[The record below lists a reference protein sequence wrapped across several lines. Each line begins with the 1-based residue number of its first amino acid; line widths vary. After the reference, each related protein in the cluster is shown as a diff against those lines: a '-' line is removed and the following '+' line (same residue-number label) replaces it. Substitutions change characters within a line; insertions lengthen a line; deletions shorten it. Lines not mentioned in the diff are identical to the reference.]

1 MNQAFGLDKNH
12 EFQDLLRPGRL
23 LWLQPRAVLLHAA
36 RFPQI
41 ETEFREVRLAQGLK
55 PFRISVLSSLSAQ
68 HFSAVLKL
76 FLYSD
81 GLLPELYVAGFD
93 AIATDGLDSTAPV
106 WGSAPDALLMLTAI
120 EDIKSWPKILSTTGE
135 IRSWAKSCAGRYFD
149 IWKHATNRHPECRI
163 YQSLFVPP
171 LQRSLGNLERR
182 YPFSK
187 TNCLA
192 ALNALLLEYAPPNVT
207 LIDFDALSA
216 QVGRRQWVD
225 EAAYFTSKQPFSLRE
240 MPFAAALVSR
250 VMVAAQGLV
259 RKCLVLD
266 LDNTLWGGVIGDDG
280 VDGIRLDPND
290 PVGEAF
296 LAFQRY
302 VLTLKER
309 GVLLAICS
317 KNDPLLARGAFER
330 HPDMVLQLDDIAAFF
345 ANWDDK
351 ATNLRRI
358 AKQLNIGLDSLVFFD
373 DNPAERALVSQF
385 APEVLVVNVPEDPA
399 LFIRALD
406 MSLAFEWPQLTDEDV
421 SRSDSYVNDNKRQQL
436 ESSADDYEDYLRSL
450 EMRAS
455 IEPTSAVAMA
465 RVCQLINKTNQFNL
479 RTKRYSEDALAQM
492 VNSADHGLMHVR
504 LVDRFS
510 NYGIIA
516 SVVLRYAGDVA
527 FIENWV
533 MSCRVFKR
541 GIEDSTY
548 NAIIAVAQSRGV
560 RWLAAEYIQTAK
572 NGYVADLLWRLGFVG
587 WEGQPG
593 ISLPQDWGHNGHVYI
608 QSLSNISPK
617 QHYIEVVATTE
628 HGGKPPP

>member
-1 MNQAFGLDKNH
+1 MNQVFGCDKNH

-23 LWLQPRAVLLHAA
+23 LGLQPRAVLLHAA

-41 ETEFREVRLAQGLK
+41 ETVFREERVAQGLR

-81 GLLPELYVAGFD
+81 GLLPELYLGGFD
-93 AIATDGLDSTAPV
+93 GIATDGLDSTAPV
-106 WGSAPDALLMLTAI
+106 WDSAPDALLMLTAI
-120 EDIKSWPKILSTTGE
+120 EDIKAWPGLFSTTEE
-135 IRSWAKSCAGRYFD
+135 IRAWLESYAERYFD
-149 IWKHATNRHPECRI
+149 IWKHATTRHPGCRI
-163 YQSLFVPP
+163 YQSLFVPS
-171 LQRSLGNLERR
+171 LERSLGNLERR

-192 ALNALLLEYAPPNVT
+192 ALNAFLLEHAPPNVT

-216 QVGRRQWVD
+216 LIGRRQWVD
-225 EAAYFTSKQPFSLRE
+225 ETAYFTSKQPFSLRA
-240 MPFAAALVSR
+240 MPLAAALVSR
-250 VMVAAQGLV
+250 IMATAQGLV

-309 GVLLAICS
+309 GVLLAVCS
-317 KNDPLLARGAFER
+317 KNDPILARSAFER
-330 HPDMVLQLDDIAAFF
+330 HPDMVLRLDDFATFF

-358 AKQLNIGLDSLVFFD
+358 AQKLNIGVDSLVFFD

-385 APEVLVVNVPEDPA
+385 APEVLVVHVPEDPA
-399 LFIRALD
+399 HFIRALD
-406 MSLAFEWPQLTDEDV
+406 MSFAFEWPQLTEEDV

-436 ESSADDYEDYLRSL
+436 ESSADDYEGYLRSL
-450 EMRAS
+450 EMRVS
-455 IEPTSAVAMA
+455 IESTDAASRA

-479 RTKRYSEDALAQM
+479 RTKRYSEDDLSQM
-492 VNSADHGLMHVR
+492 STLINYDLLHAR
-504 LVDRFS
+504 LVDRFT
-510 NYGIIA
+510 NFGIIA
-516 SVVLRYAGDVA
+516 SVVLRHTGDVS

-541 GIEDSTY
+541 GIEDATY
-548 NAIIAVAQSRGV
+548 NAIIAVAQSHGAQ
-560 RWLAAEYIQTAK
+560 WLAAEYIQTAK
-572 NGYVADLLWRLGFVG
+572 NGYVVDLLMRLGFVT
-587 WEGQPG
+587 WQGQPG
-593 ISLPQDWGHNGHVYI
+593 LPLRQNWGHKGHIYI
-608 QSLSNISPK
+608 QPLSDISPK
-617 QHYIEVVATTE
+617 QHCIEVVSKI
-628 HGGKPPP
+628 G